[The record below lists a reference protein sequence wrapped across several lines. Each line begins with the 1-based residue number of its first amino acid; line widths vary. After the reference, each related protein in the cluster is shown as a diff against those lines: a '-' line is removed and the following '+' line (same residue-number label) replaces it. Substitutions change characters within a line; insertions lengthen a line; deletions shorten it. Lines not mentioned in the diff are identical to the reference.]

1 MNILFVSSKVGWGGI
16 MTFMIQSAEGLEQRN
31 NKVWII
37 SNPKSRL
44 TKKNYPNL
52 NIVEKSFGPDYNPI
66 LILWLAKFIKQ
77 NEIDVIIS
85 NIKKEV
91 IVSGFAAK
99 LTGIKHIRSLGSHED
114 LNPRVKKYHDKLI
127 HHSIIPC
134 EYVFKKAAETE
145 HWLDEKDFTVIYVG
159 RNPIKFSVDE
169 INKIRKLW
177 GILDNEIVIG
187 ITAKLSPIKNIAGI
201 IKAFKILSKDQNN
214 LKLIITG
221 FGEEKENL
229 KSLSTE
235 LNLNSKIVFN
245 DFTNNPEQTASC
257 YDIAILNSFSEGFP
271 NSIVEYM
278 SVGTP
283 TISSDVG
290 GINEII
296 ENNFNGILV
305 PSNNEKILAEKISFL
320 ISDNNM
326 RDNLSKN
333 SLKTIKE
340 KFSKDKM
347 ITDLENLF
355 HKVIK
360 HV

>member
-16 MTFMIQSAEGLEQRN
+16 MTFMIQSSEGLEQRN
-31 NKVWII
+31 HKVWII

-52 NIVEKSFGPDYNPI
+52 NIIEKSLGPDYNPVFI
-66 LILWLAKFIKQ
+66 FWLIKFIKR
-77 NEIDVIIS
+77 NSIDIIVS
-85 NIKKEV
+85 NIRKEV
-91 IVSGFAAK
+91 IVSGYAAK
-99 LTGIKHIRSLGSHED
+99 LSGIKHIRSIGSHED
-114 LNPRVKKYHDKLI
+114 LNQRVKKYHKKLI

-134 EYVFKKAAETE
+134 NYVFKKAAETE
-145 HWLDEKDFTVIYVG
+145 DWLDEKDFTVIYAG
-159 RNPIKFSVDE
+159 RNTVDFSFEE
-169 INKIRKLW
+169 INEVRKSW
-177 GILDNEIVIG
+177 GISDDEIVIG

-201 IKAFKILSKDQNN
+201 IKAFKMLNEEHKN
-214 LKLIITG
+214 LKLVITG

-229 KSLSTE
+229 KNLTFE
-235 LNLNSKIVFN
+235 LNLTSKIIFN
-245 DFTNNPEQTASC
+245 NFTNNPQLIASC

-296 ENNFNGILV
+296 ENNLNGILV
-305 PSNNEKILAEKISFL
+305 KSDDENKLAEKISSL
-320 ISDNNM
+320 ILDNNL
-326 RDNLSKN
+326 RKEFSKN
-333 SLKTIKE
+333 SLKTIE
-340 KFSKDKM
+340 ENFSKDKM

-355 HKVIK
+355 YKVVK